1 MKKKEAKIVD
11 ETKNRKVSAKKERR
25 SEESKK
31 KSRKGLVFLSIV
43 FLVLIILGGS
53 FVWYTKIYKAS
64 DKNVDDN
71 EVKKVSKN
79 DKLKFVSYEKA
90 NASYSF
96 LSDYILVSG
105 SSKGTDYNKIYAI
118 LDSNGKELAKF
129 DSGFEYSSVYTG
141 VDGKLYLE
149 VLISDDESSSNRLEL
164 KVFEDGKI
172 NNVYSEEEK
181 GYMFTSIVLNNGD
194 LLGYAKNPVDGY
206 DPEEDEKVNSQ
217 VYLVENKK
225 KIDCGDYTV
234 EGDKESHYN
243 KINSSSNYIVVSKTT
258 DGVKKYGAID
268 LKTGKLVLGF
278 DYEQLV
284 TTTDNNFVV
293 VKNKKAALITA
304 KLKKL
309 IDYEYDFIEANDG
322 FYVVGI
328 GKKMALMDKNYKLF
342 TEFDFDFENA
352 LMTDGYDYRVSERG
366 FNSFAAQKYNDKYVL
381 LTKDNV
387 FVTGSDKTS
396 RVKNDV
402 YIIGSDGKYTQIKNV
417 NFDINKGLAYSF
429 DEIKKEITVY
439 DENLVEKSKISLKD
453 YDLEDSVVGCLKYEH
468 VIAVTTRYTTL
479 YFDYETGK
487 ELDDATYVVTLNNL
501 TINVDL
507 KNQEVTYMDGKAVQ
521 DDLTSKL
528 EYDDAFLHYYKDG
541 RFATANNGKLVI
553 AVQSK

>member
-149 VLISDDESSSNRLEL
+149 VLTSDDESSSNRLEL

-284 TTTDNNFVV
+284 TTTDNNFVA

-322 FYVVGI
+322 FYVVGK

-342 TEFDFDFENA
+342 TGFDFDFENA
-352 LMTDGYDYRVSERG
+352 LTTDGYDYRVSERG

-396 RVKNDV
+396 HVKNDV

>member
-11 ETKNRKVSAKKERR
+11 ETKNKKVSAKKERR

-149 VLISDDESSSNRLEL
+149 VLTSDDESSSNRLEL

-284 TTTDNNFVV
+284 TTTDNNFVA

-322 FYVVGI
+322 FYVVGK

-342 TEFDFDFENA
+342 TGFDFDFENA
-352 LMTDGYDYRVSERG
+352 LTTDGYDYRVSERG

-396 RVKNDV
+396 HVKNDV

>member
-11 ETKNRKVSAKKERR
+11 ETNNKKTSIKKEGRG
-25 SEESKK
+25 EESKK

-90 NASYSF
+90 NALYSF
-96 LSDYILVSG
+96 LSDYILVFG

-164 KVFEDGKI
+164 KAFEDGKI

-181 GYMFTSIVLNNGD
+181 GYMFTPIVLNNGD

-234 EGDKESHYN
+234 EGDKESRYN

-284 TTTDNNFVV
+284 TTTDNNFVA

-322 FYVVGI
+322 FYVVGKD
-328 GKKMALMDKNYKLF
+328 KKMALMDKNYKLF
-342 TEFDFDFENA
+342 TGFDFDFENA
-352 LMTDGYDYRVSERG
+352 LTKDGYDYRVSERG

-396 RVKNDV
+396 HVKNDV

-439 DENLVEKSKISLKD
+439 DENLVEKSKISLKE

>member
-1 MKKKEAKIVD
+1 M
-11 ETKNRKVSAKKERR
+11 
-25 SEESKK
+25 
-31 KSRKGLVFLSIV
+31 SR
-43 FLVLIILGGS
+43 
-53 FVWYTKIYKAS
+53 
-64 DKNVDDN
+64 
-71 EVKKVSKN
+71 N

-90 NASYSF
+90 NALYSF

-181 GYMFTSIVLNNGD
+181 GYMFTPIVLNNGD

-234 EGDKESHYN
+234 EGDKESRYN

-284 TTTDNNFVV
+284 TTTDNNFVA

-309 IDYEYDFIEANDG
+309 IDYEYDFIEANDD
-322 FYVVGI
+322 FYVVGKD
-328 GKKMALMDKNYKLF
+328 KKMALMDKNYKLF
-342 TEFDFDFENA
+342 TGFDFDFENA
-352 LMTDGYDYRVSERG
+352 LTKDGYDYRVSERG

-387 FVTGSDKTS
+387 FVTEL
-396 RVKNDV
+396 
-402 YIIGSDGKYTQIKNV
+402 IC
-417 NFDINKGLAYSF
+417 F
-429 DEIKKEITVY
+429 
-439 DENLVEKSKISLKD
+439 SL
-453 YDLEDSVVGCLKYEH
+453 C
-468 VIAVTTRYTTL
+468 
-479 YFDYETGK
+479 
-487 ELDDATYVVTLNNL
+487 
-501 TINVDL
+501 
-507 KNQEVTYMDGKAVQ
+507 
-521 DDLTSKL
+521 
-528 EYDDAFLHYYKDG
+528 
-541 RFATANNGKLVI
+541 
-553 AVQSK
+553 

>member
-11 ETKNRKVSAKKERR
+11 ETNNKKTSIKKEGRG
-25 SEESKK
+25 EESKK

-53 FVWYTKIYKAS
+53 FVWYTKIYKAP

-90 NASYSF
+90 NALYSF

-164 KVFEDGKI
+164 KAFEDGKI

-181 GYMFTSIVLNNGD
+181 GYMFTPIVLNNGD

-234 EGDKESHYN
+234 EGDKESRYN

-284 TTTDNNFVV
+284 TTTDNNFVA

-322 FYVVGI
+322 FYVVGKD
-328 GKKMALMDKNYKLF
+328 KKMALMDKNYKLF
-342 TEFDFDFENA
+342 TGFDFDFENA
-352 LMTDGYDYRVSERG
+352 LTKDGYDYRVSERG

-396 RVKNDV
+396 HVKNDV
-402 YIIGSDGKYTQIKNV
+402 YIISSDGKYTQIKNV

-439 DENLVEKSKISLKD
+439 DENLVEKSKISLKE

>member
-11 ETKNRKVSAKKERR
+11 ETKNKKVSAKKERR

-90 NASYSF
+90 NASYNF
-96 LSDYILVSG
+96 LSDYILVSS
-105 SSKGTDYNKIYAI
+105 SSKGSDYNKIYAI

-149 VLISDDESSSNRLEL
+149 VLTSDDESSSNRLEL

-194 LLGYAKNPVDGY
+194 LLGYAKKPVDGY
-206 DPEEDEKVNSQ
+206 VPEDDEKVNSQ
-217 VYLVENKK
+217 VYLIENKK

-234 EGDKESHYN
+234 EGDKESLPSM
-243 KINSSSNYIVVSKTT
+243 INNSSNYIVVSKTT
-258 DGVKKYGAID
+258 DGTKKYGAID

-284 TTTDNNFVV
+284 TTTDNNFVA

-322 FYVVGI
+322 FYVVGK

-342 TEFDFDFENA
+342 TGFDFENA
-352 LMTDGYDYRVSERG
+352 LTTEGYDYRVSERG

-381 LTKDNV
+381 LTKDNANA
-387 FVTGSDKTS
+387 FTTNDSMNQ
-396 RVKNDV
+396 KNDV

-417 NFDINKGLAYSF
+417 SFDINKGLAYSF

-453 YDLEDSVVGCLKYEH
+453 YDLEDSAVGCLKYEH
-468 VIAVTTRYTTL
+468 VVAVTTRYTTL

-507 KNQEVTYMDGKAVQ
+507 KNQEVTYMNGKDVQ

>member
-11 ETKNRKVSAKKERR
+11 ETNNKKTSIKKERR

-105 SSKGTDYNKIYAI
+105 SSKGTEYNKIYAI

-284 TTTDNNFVV
+284 TTTDNNFVA

-322 FYVVGI
+322 FYVVGK

-342 TEFDFDFENA
+342 TGFDFDFENA
-352 LMTDGYDYRVSERG
+352 LTTDGYDYRVSERG
-366 FNSFAAQKYNDKYVL
+366 FNSFSAQKYNDKYVL

-396 RVKNDV
+396 HVKNDV

>member
-11 ETKNRKVSAKKERR
+11 ETNNKKTSIKKEGRG
-25 SEESKK
+25 EESKK

-53 FVWYTKIYKAS
+53 FVWYTKIYKAP

-71 EVKKVSKN
+71 EVKKVSRN

-90 NASYSF
+90 NALYSF

-149 VLISDDESSSNRLEL
+149 VLTSDDESSSNRLEL

-181 GYMFTSIVLNNGD
+181 GYMFTPIVLNNGD

-234 EGDKESHYN
+234 EGDKESRYN

-268 LKTGKLVLGF
+268 LKTGKLVLGS

-284 TTTDNNFVV
+284 TTTDNNFVA

-322 FYVVGI
+322 FYVVGKD
-328 GKKMALMDKNYKLF
+328 KKMALMDKNYKLF
-342 TEFDFDFENA
+342 TGFDFDFENA
-352 LMTDGYDYRVSERG
+352 LTKDGYDYRVSERG

-396 RVKNDV
+396 HVKNDV

-439 DENLVEKSKISLKD
+439 DENLVEKSKISLKE